1 MGFLQIDTTT
11 VTLINDYL
19 GSVVI
24 LALASFAL
32 FLLRQMLTLYNGTIT
47 KNTEMYEKRLEREE
61 RLQAANADAINRI
74 AEAVN
79 NLNDNISLKNK
90 LLETKIDNL
99 KTLNK

>member
-1 MGFLQIDTTT
+1 MEFLQIDTTT

-32 FLLRQMLTLYNGTIT
+32 FLLRQMLTLFNRTIT
-47 KNTEMYEKRLEREE
+47 KNSEMYEKRLEREE

-74 AEAVN
+74 VDAVN
-79 NLNDNISLKNK
+79 TLSDNITLKNK
-90 LLETKIDNL
+90 VLEAKIDNI
-99 KTLNK
+99 KNK